1 MKTDF
6 NTNKVLNEI
15 IKKLDPNSHRKQLI
29 DAARAFKS
37 NWITFGEYLTKIASE
52 KLYLEWGYQS
62 FEEYCKLEIRIK
74 KNTAIKLTNAY
85 FFVTQ
90 SEPSISENFEAK
102 GVPELDVVSFLH
114 KVKQDDNCTP
124 EIFEDLKAEAFENG
138 QSGPTL
144 ARHFKQMTAPKGN
157 DLKKQNQEQ
166 TLALLKR
173 LQQKLARQ
181 PDIPS
186 FFSEYLSEMS
196 TYFNNQILVENSPE
210 KLLQKELQTGLS
222 DNITHHDIQ

>member
-1 MKTDF
+1 MKSNF
-6 NTNKVLNEI
+6 NTKKVLSEI
-15 IKKLDPNSHRKQLI
+15 IEKLDPNSHRKQLI

-37 NWITFGEYLTKIASE
+37 NWVMFGEYLTKIASE

-90 SEPSISENFEAK
+90 SEPSISENFESK

-124 EIFEDLKAEAFENG
+124 EIFEDLKDEAIENG

-144 ARHFKQMTAPKGN
+144 ARRFRQMTAPKGN
-157 DLKKQNQEQ
+157 DLKNQTREQ
-166 TLALLKR
+166 TLVLVKR
-173 LQQKLARQ
+173 LQQKLASQ
-181 PDIPS
+181 PEIPNL
-186 FFSEYLSEMS
+186 FVDYLSEMS
-196 TYFNNQILVENSPE
+196 TYFNNQILTESSAE
-210 KLLQKELQTGLS
+210 KFSQNELEIGIS
-222 DNITHHDIQ
+222 DEIAVHDIQ